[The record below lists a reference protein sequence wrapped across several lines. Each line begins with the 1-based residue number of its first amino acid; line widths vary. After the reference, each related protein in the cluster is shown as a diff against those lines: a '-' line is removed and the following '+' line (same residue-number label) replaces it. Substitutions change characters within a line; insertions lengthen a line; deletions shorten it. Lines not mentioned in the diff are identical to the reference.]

1 MFTVEEINL
10 LCIYSTGT
18 RAGLIA
24 DLRQAL
30 PDVTDPELREI
41 IENAAAKLDAM
52 TDAKYIAIQPGLIPA
67 EDYDG
72 EDNPYEGD
80 EGV

>member
-18 RAGLIA
+18 RAGLLA

-30 PDVTDPELREI
+30 PDITDPELREI
-41 IENAAAKLDAM
+41 IENAAAKLDSLS
-52 TDAKYIAIQPGLIPA
+52 DAEYIEIQPGLIPA
-67 EDYDG
+67 EDDDG
-72 EDNPYEGD
+72 DDD
-80 EGV
+80 EGG